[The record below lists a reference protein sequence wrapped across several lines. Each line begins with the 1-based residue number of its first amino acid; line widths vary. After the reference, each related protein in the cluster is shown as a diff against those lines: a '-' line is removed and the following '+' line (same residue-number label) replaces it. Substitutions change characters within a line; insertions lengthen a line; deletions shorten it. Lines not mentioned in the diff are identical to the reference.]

1 MLPNP
6 SGDTVVDFANREFKN
21 LLGTEVPLKLL
32 DEKQST
38 ICGIRVDLNNYI
50 NDLDVRQQIEDKL
63 TGIKVNVKYVQVR
76 PDLDERKYYKN

>member
-1 MLPNP
+1 MLPN
-6 SGDTVVDFANREFKN
+6 SLGDTVVDFANREFKK
-21 LLGTEVPLKLL
+21 LTDTKVPIKLL

-50 NDLDVRQQIEDKL
+50 NDLRVRQQIEDKL
-63 TGIKVNVKYVQVR
+63 AGIKINVKYVQVR